1 MQTDSVK
8 RHAGILALAVLALV
22 LTACMLS
29 PGRFTSDLDIRKSGD
44 FTFRYSGELIF
55 LPLVEKPK
63 AAEKFTPE
71 TCYDDDY
78 DERACTAAE
87 LAEQKSKWQE
97 DQSSKADQE
106 KQEAASAKAFL
117 GGIDPS
123 DPKAASEL
131 ADRLR
136 RQAGWKRVDYR
147 GNGVFDV
154 DVEIASKLNHD
165 FVFPTLER
173 FSMANAFVQISRR
186 ADGTVRI
193 DAPGFGQDAGPM
205 GLGGMMSSAAPD
217 GVKVSGNEGAPAKN
231 GQFTIRTDAAI
242 LANNTDEGPQ
252 PDPAGT
258 RLDWKV
264 TAGTQAAPTA
274 LIQLAP

>member
-1 MQTDSVK
+1 MKTGSVK
-8 RHAGILALAVLALV
+8 RHAGVLALAALALV
-22 LTACMLS
+22 LTACMLM
-29 PGRFTSDLDIRKSGD
+29 PGSFASQLDIRKNGD
-44 FTFRYSGELIF
+44 FRFRYSGELIF
-55 LPLVEKPK
+55 LPLAEKPK
-63 AAEKFTPE
+63 EAAKFTPE

-78 DERACTAAE
+78 EERACTAAE
-87 LAEQKSKWQE
+87 LAEQKAKWQKE
-97 DQSSKADQE
+97 QAGKADRE
-106 KQEAASAKAFL
+106 RQEAESAKAFL

-123 DPKAASEL
+123 DPKSAMEL

-154 DVEIASKLNHD
+154 DVEIVSSLDHD

-193 DAPGFGQDAGPM
+193 DAPGFGPAAGPM
-205 GLGGMMSSAAPD
+205 GLGAMMQSAAPE
-217 GVKVSGNEGAPAKN
+217 GVKVSGSGSAPTKN
-231 GQFTIRTDAAI
+231 GHFTIRTDAAI
-242 LANNTDEGPQ
+242 LANNTDEGPG
-252 PDPAGT
+252 PDPAGS